1 MTIKERE
8 KYDKNLTNQYKKILT
23 HPEAQVKE
31 KNKSKYLLCS
41 DHEYEEYFKNEISK
55 HKSNISYEPKP
66 FYECFKRTMDILF
79 CLITCIPALLI
90 IGFFCILIVYESE
103 GNPIFSQIRV
113 GKNGKLI
120 KIHKL
125 RSMKVD
131 AEKEGQKWAEL
142 NDPRITKIGRI
153 IRKYRIDELP
163 QLFDVLTGKMSLIG
177 PRPEV
182 PSLTYRFNEENP
194 GFVTRL
200 MVTPGLSG
208 MAQVYGKYDTPPKEK
223 WQKDCQ
229 YIENRSFVL
238 YINIFFL
245 TIKTVFCGEGA
256 R

>member
-1 MTIKERE
+1 MTIKESE
-8 KYDKNLTNQYKKILT
+8 KQNLHTDNQYKEILT
-23 HPEAQVKE
+23 IQIANSKT
-31 KNKSKYLLCS
+31 KNDDIYSLYS
-41 DHEYEEYFKNEISK
+41 NQEYEEYFKNEILK
-55 HKSNISYEPKP
+55 YRANVIYKPKI
-66 FYECFKRTMDILF
+66 FYEFFRRTIDIIF
-79 CLITCIPALLI
+79 CLIACVPTIVLIVVFSLI
-90 IGFFCILIVYESE
+90 IVCESE
-103 GNPIFSQIRV
+103 GKPIFTQIRV

-125 RSMKVD
+125 RSMRID
-131 AEKEGQKWAEL
+131 AEKDGQKWAEL
-142 NDPRITKIGRI
+142 NDPRVTKIGKI

-182 PSLTYRFNEENP
+182 PSLTYRFNEDNP

-208 MAQVYGKYDTPPKEK
+208 LAQVHGKYDTPPKEK

-229 YIENRSFVL
+229 YIEKRNITL
-238 YINIFFL
+238 YIHIFLL

>member
-8 KYDKNLTNQYKKILT
+8 KQNPHTNNQYKDILAVPLVHSKT
-23 HPEAQVKE
+23 
-31 KNKSKYLLCS
+31 KNKNDYSLYS
-41 DHEYEEYFKNEISK
+41 NHEYEEYFKNEISK
-55 HKSNISYEPKP
+55 YKSNITYKPKLL
-66 FYECFKRTMDILF
+66 YECFKRAMDILF
-79 CLITCIPALLI
+79 CLVTCIPALLI
-90 IGFFCILIVYESE
+90 MGTFCILIVCESE
-103 GNPIFSQIRV
+103 GSPIFSQIRV

-131 AEKEGQKWAEL
+131 AEKDGQKWAEL

-208 MAQVYGKYDTPPKEK
+208 LAQVHGKYDTPPKEK
-223 WQKDCQ
+223 WEKDCQ
-229 YIENRSFVL
+229 YIEKRNFVL
-238 YINIFFL
+238 YTHIFLL